1 MIHEPC
7 VVRPTTRRL
16 TEIEFCSW
24 VAQALP
30 GDGLE
35 YHCGFLALDRTRGD
49 IDKLA
54 ARALWAFKQGLVHLV
69 QERVGPED
77 FAYIAVARRKPPRV
91 PVASQLVA
99 EAA

>member
-1 MIHEPC
+1 MGHASF
-7 VVRPTTRRL
+7 VLRPTTRRL
-16 TEIEFCSW
+16 TDIEFCSW
-24 VAQALP
+24 VTQALP

-35 YHCGFLALDRTRGD
+35 YHRGFLALDRTRGD

-54 ARALWAFKQGLVHLV
+54 ARVLWAFEQGLVHLV

-77 FAYIAVARRKPPRV
+77 FAYIAVARRKPRRV